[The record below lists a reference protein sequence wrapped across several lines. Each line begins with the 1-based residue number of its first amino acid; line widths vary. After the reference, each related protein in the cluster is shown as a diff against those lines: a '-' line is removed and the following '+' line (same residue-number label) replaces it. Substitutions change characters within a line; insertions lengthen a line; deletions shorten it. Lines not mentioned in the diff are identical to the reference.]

1 MQLSDAFLLPLDTI
15 LNDFSLDGPILIT
28 KSYQLIDEFSIN
40 ENLFSSI
47 IPFVYFFI
55 FLLVIKFYKVKY
67 ALNNKFVENHL
78 DEKLKNKECQLYFLL
93 IGVVILVL
101 EATFEIFKVRPK
113 SLLLNNSIIA
123 IVLIS
128 LYFISRKSSFVFDN
142 IQKIFRFIFLIFFAY
157 VSRNLVIYP
166 TDGIPIVAFLLF
178 IFFSYNIFKPIKLYW
193 TFITGVYIYLI
204 LISLFQS
211 VSINTI
217 IIIFNYSL
225 IILGINYIRH
235 MTRTD
240 IKDKFIFNNQIIHEG
255 NSLVMATN
263 KNWDII
269 FCSETIKPILGYSV
283 EEVLGSSYWKLTEDS
298 KSQDNERVQNLQEHN
313 ISTKKLK
320 CKNGEY
326 KFIQWNYKKF
336 SADLILGIGQDV
348 TNEIHIHN
356 QYKNLIQT
364 ATDFI
369 YETDCQGNITF
380 VNDFII
386 KTLGYKKKE
395 LLTKHFSFFIKKS
408 YVNKVLPLYNNF
420 QGIDFEYPMV
430 EVPIL
435 KKNRETIWISQKVM
449 IRRND
454 SGKIIGYSGIAR
466 DITYIKNSEKEKTER
481 QLKNI
486 KYTKALK
493 GFTEK
498 SYSHDET
505 LETKL
510 KTIIQISTKAIDVD
524 QVSYWEYSPEKIYCQ
539 QLYNSKK
546 KEFEKGHELTQ
557 KEYPDYFITLE
568 NKTQIVTTDIHT
580 NKSSQKLYSQKFYND
595 YIVKNKICSIL
606 ENPILINGELKGII
620 CFEVIDKIK
629 HWDNED
635 INFSRSVSDII
646 SMTII
651 TNMRYETEKKL
662 KYKSELLSAM
672 ALCTEK
678 FLNSKDIDAILSDVL
693 IIMGK
698 ATKSKRVYYYQK
710 EIDEKLISQKYRWFY
725 DEETLTEKNP
735 TLQNIPYA
743 YFEELLHPLLNNE
756 IYKAS
761 VSEIENKSLQK
772 KLADLQVKSLILFPV
787 FVKKQFHGFL
797 GFDDSTEQRNWSEDE
812 INILQTLA
820 RNIASSIERIENETA
835 IYESEEKFRLLANN
849 IPGTVYLARYDA
861 DASKIYI
868 NDEIEKLTGYPKS
881 HFLSNKLRF
890 MDLIVPDDRNNTII
904 EQIEAIEKGKP
915 IHSIY
920 RIKRKNKEIAWVEE
934 FGEVIYKN
942 DEITY
947 IEGIYIDIT
956 KRKQT
961 ENAIKEKEFAEA
973 ANKAKS
979 EFLANMSHEIRT
991 PLNGIIGFTD
1001 LLMKTKL
1008 EEIQKKHMMTVN
1020 QSAQSLLEILNDILD
1035 FSKIEAGK
1043 LDLNIEKHEI
1053 KEIVNQSMDLVLFAS
1068 IQKNLDLEI
1077 NISPEVPVYVWAD
1090 IVRLKQILINL
1101 LTNAI
1106 KFTEKGSVKLNVS
1119 ILKRV
1124 DNSQATIRFA
1134 VIDSGIGIL
1143 EENQTKIFKAFSQ
1156 EDNSTTRKYGGTGL
1170 GLTISNQL
1178 LALMDS
1184 HLQLKSTIHQGS
1196 TFYFDLDLK
1205 ISNQIAE
1212 DTAQISAPILYDT
1225 VKIKEELISK
1235 QLKIMLVE
1243 DNKINMLL
1251 LKTIIKNLFSE
1262 ATISEI
1268 QNGKDAVTQF
1278 ENVLPDIIFMDIQ
1291 MPIMNGYEATTAI
1304 RNIASGQKIPIIAIT
1319 AGVEKEEKN
1328 KCLEAGMNDYIS
1340 KPIKKGIIEEIIN
1353 KWIN

>member
-1 MQLSDAFLLPLDTI
+1 MQLSDDFLLTLDTSF
-15 LNDFSLDGPILIT
+15 NGFSLDGPILIT
-28 KSYQLIDEFSIN
+28 KSYQLIDEFSISR
-40 ENLFSSI
+40 NLFSSI

-55 FLLVIKFYKVKY
+55 FILVLKFYKIKY
-67 ALNNKFVENHL
+67 TINNQFVENHL
-78 DEKLKNKECQLYFLL
+78 DEKSKNKEYQLYFLL
-93 IGVVILVL
+93 IGLIILVL
-101 EATFEIFKVRPK
+101 EATFEIFNVRPK
-113 SLLLNNSIIA
+113 SLFLSNSTIA

-128 LYFISRKSSFVFDN
+128 IYFISRKSSFVFDN

-157 VSRNLVIYP
+157 VSRNLVIHP
-166 TDGIPIVAFLLF
+166 TDGIPIIAFLLL

-193 TFITGVYIYLI
+193 TFITGVYTYLI
-204 LISLFQS
+204 IISLLQS

-217 IIIFNYSL
+217 TIIFNYSL

-235 MTRTD
+235 MTRMG
-240 IKDKFIFNNQIIHEG
+240 IKNKFLFNNQIIHEG

-263 KNWDII
+263 KNRDIV

-283 EEVLGSSYWKLTEDS
+283 EEVLGSSFWKLTEDS
-298 KSQDNERVQNLQEHN
+298 KEQDSERAQNLHEAN
-313 ISTKKLK
+313 VTTKKLK

-336 SADLILGIGQDV
+336 SDDLILGIGQDV

-386 KTLGYKKKE
+386 KTLGYKKNE
-395 LLTKHFSFFIKKS
+395 ILTKHFSFFIKKN
-408 YVNKVLPLYNNF
+408 YLNKVLPLYNNS
-420 QGIDFEYPMV
+420 QEIDFEYPMV

-454 SGKIIGYSGIAR
+454 LGKIIGYSGIAR

-481 QLKNI
+481 ELKNI

-510 KTIIQISTKAIDVD
+510 KTIIEISTKTIGVD
-524 QVSYWEYSPEKIYCQ
+524 QVSYWEYSPEKIYCK
-539 QLYNSKK
+539 QLYNLKK
-546 KEFEKGHELTQ
+546 KQFEKGYEITQ

-568 NKTQIVTTDIHT
+568 NKTQLVTTDINT
-580 NKSSQKLYSQKFYND
+580 NRISQKLYSQKFYND
-595 YIVKNKICSIL
+595 FIVKNKICSIL

-651 TNMRYETEKKL
+651 TNMRYKTEKKL

-672 ALCTEK
+672 TVCTEK
-678 FLNSKDIDAILSDVL
+678 FLNNKDISAILSDVL

-710 EIDEKLISQKYRWFY
+710 EIDEKLISQKYRWFCGE
-725 DEETLTEKNP
+725 DTLTEKNP

-761 VSEIENKSLQK
+761 VSEIKNKSLRK
-772 KLADLQVKSLILFPV
+772 KLVDLNVKSLILFPV
-787 FVKKQFHGFL
+787 FVKKEFHGFL

-849 IPGTVYLARYDA
+849 IPGTVYLAKYDA
-861 DASKIYI
+861 DATKIYI

-881 HFLSNKLRF
+881 AFLSKELRF
-890 MDLIVPDDRNNTII
+890 MDLILPEERDEII
-904 EQIEAIEKGKP
+904 RDQINAIENGRT

-920 RIKRKNKEIAWVEE
+920 RIRRKDQEIAWVEE

-942 DEITY
+942 GEIAY
-947 IEGIYIDIT
+947 LEGIYIDIT
-956 KRKQT
+956 TRKKT
-961 ENAIKEKEFAEA
+961 ENAIKEKEYAEA

-1008 EEIQKKHMMTVN
+1008 EEIQKKHMLTVN

-1043 LDLNIEKHEI
+1043 LDLNIEKQEI

-1068 IQKNLDLEI
+1068 IQKNLRLEI
-1077 NISPEVPVYVWAD
+1077 NISPEVPIYVWAD

-1106 KFTEKGSVKLNVS
+1106 KFTDKGSIELKVS
-1119 ILKRV
+1119 ILKRI

-1184 HLQLKSTIHQGS
+1184 HLQLKSTINKGS

-1205 ISNQIAE
+1205 ISNQVVE
-1212 DTAQISAPILYDT
+1212 DTAPTNTPMIYDT
-1225 VKIKEELISK
+1225 VQIKEELISK

-1268 QNGKDAVTQF
+1268 QNGKDAVDQF
-1278 ENVLPDIIFMDIQ
+1278 ETIKPDIIFMDIQ
-1291 MPIMNGYEATTAI
+1291 MPIMNGYEATREI
-1304 RNIASGQKIPIIAIT
+1304 RNLESGQKTPIIAIT

-1340 KPIKKGIIEEIIN
+1340 KPIIKGIIETTLN
-1353 KWIN
+1353 KWIR

>member
-1 MQLSDAFLLPLDTI
+1 MQLSDDLLLTFATSF
-15 LNDFSLDGPILIT
+15 NGFSLDGPILIT

-40 ENLFSSI
+40 QNLFSSI

-55 FLLVIKFYKVKY
+55 FLLVLKFYKVKY
-67 ALNNKFVENHL
+67 TLNNKFLENQL
-78 DEKLKNKECQLYFLL
+78 DEELKNKECQLYFLF

-113 SLLLNNSIIA
+113 SLFLNNSIIA
-123 IVLIS
+123 LLLLSI
-128 LYFISRKSSFVFDN
+128 YFISRKSSFVFDN
-142 IQKIFRFIFLIFFAY
+142 IKKIFRFIFLITFAY
-157 VSRNLVIYP
+157 VSRNLVVYP
-166 TDGIPIVAFLLF
+166 TDGIPIIAFLLF

-193 TFITGVYIYLI
+193 AFISGVYIYLI
-204 LISLFQS
+204 FISLLQS

-217 IIIFNYSL
+217 TIIFNYSL

-240 IKDKFIFNNQIIHEG
+240 IKDKFLFNNQIIHEG

-263 KNWDII
+263 KNRDII
-269 FCSETIKPILGYSV
+269 FCSETIKRILGYSV
-283 EEVLGSSYWKLTEDS
+283 DEVIGSSYWKLTDES
-298 KSQDNERVQNLQEHN
+298 KTPDIEHTEFLPEHN
-313 ISTKKLK
+313 ITTKKLK

-336 SADLILGIGQDV
+336 SDDLILGIGQDV

-369 YETDCQGNITF
+369 YETDCKGNVTF

-408 YVNKVLPLYNNF
+408 YLNKILPLYQNF

-510 KTIIQISTKAIDVD
+510 KTILQISTKAIGVD
-524 QVSYWEYSPEKIYCQ
+524 QVSYWEYSPEKIYCH
-539 QLYNSKK
+539 QLYNLKEKQFKK
-546 KEFEKGHELTQ
+546 GYELTR
-557 KEYPDYFITLE
+557 KEYPEYFNTIE
-568 NKTQIVTTDIHT
+568 NKTQIVTSDINT
-580 NKSSQKLYSQKFYND
+580 NQNSQKLYSQKLYND
-595 YIVKNKICSIL
+595 YIVKNKIGSIL

-620 CFEVIDKIK
+620 CFEAIDKIK
-629 HWDNED
+629 QWDNED

-651 TNMRYETEKKL
+651 TDMRYETEKKL
-662 KYKSELLSAM
+662 EYKSELLSAM
-672 ALCTEK
+672 TVCTEK
-678 FLNSKDIDAILSDVL
+678 FLNNKDIDQILSDVL

-698 ATKSKRVYYYQK
+698 ATRSKRVYYYQK

-725 DEETLTEKNP
+725 GEDTLTEKNP
-735 TLQNIPYA
+735 MLQNMPYA
-743 YFEELLHPLLNNE
+743 YFEQLLHPLLNNE
-756 IYKAS
+756 IYKAN
-761 VSEIENKSLQK
+761 VSEIKNQSLRQK
-772 KLADLQVKSLILFPV
+772 LVALEVKSLILFPV

-797 GFDDSTEQRNWSEDE
+797 GFDDSTEQRNWFEDE

-820 RNIASSIERIENETA
+820 RNIASSIEQIENESV

-881 HFLSNKLRF
+881 NFLSNKLRF
-890 MDLIVPDDRNNTII
+890 MDLILPEDRNQIII
-904 EQIEAIEKGKP
+904 EQIEAIEDGRT
-915 IHSIY
+915 IHSTY
-920 RIKRKNKEIAWVEE
+920 RIKRKNKEIVWVEE

-942 DEITY
+942 GEIAY

-956 KRKQT
+956 KRKQA

-1008 EEIQKKHMMTVN
+1008 EETQKKHMLTVN

-1053 KEIVNQSMDLVLFAS
+1053 KEIVNQSIDLVRFAS
-1068 IQKNLDLEI
+1068 IQKNLRLEI
-1077 NISPEVPVYVWAD
+1077 NISPEVPIYVWAD

-1101 LTNAI
+1101 LTNAV
-1106 KFTEKGSVKLNVS
+1106 KFTDKGSVELDVS
-1119 ILKRV
+1119 ILNKS
-1124 DNSQATIRFA
+1124 DDAQATVRFA

-1184 HLQLKSTIHQGS
+1184 HLQLKSTIKKGS

-1205 ISNQIAE
+1205 ISNQVSEDIAPMN
-1212 DTAQISAPILYDT
+1212 TSLIYDT
-1225 VKIKEELISK
+1225 VQIKEELISK

-1251 LKTIIKNLFSE
+1251 LKTIVKNLFAE

-1268 QNGKDAVTQF
+1268 QNGKDAVAQF
-1278 ENVLPDIIFMDIQ
+1278 ENILPDIIFMDIQ
-1291 MPIMNGYEATTAI
+1291 MPIMNGYEATREI
-1304 RNIASGQKIPIIAIT
+1304 RNLKSGQTIPIIAIT

-1340 KPIKKGIIEEIIN
+1340 KPIIKGAIEEIIN